1 MNCSKARKW
10 LLLADAGELPA
21 ERRARLNAHVAECRE
36 CRRFARAL
44 EELRGQYTA
53 EGAAPAT
60 PAPTLSAIL
69 AAARERRSAPVAAR
83 PAVIWW
89 TPPRVFAAV
98 ASLFVIF
105 SALAAALWWRRSVA
119 GAQQE
124 VALRERV
131 HSAISA
137 IETDWIA
144 VESELA
150 MVSLEIGDW
159 LSADDEASP
168 DGKGVHDKTGAGT

>member
-10 LLLADAGELPA
+10 LLLADAGELPE
-21 ERRARLNAHVAECRE
+21 ERRPRLNAHVAECRD

-69 AAARERRSAPVAAR
+69 AAARERGPAPAALR
-83 PAVIWW
+83 PVLVWW
-89 TPPRVFAAV
+89 TPPRIFAAV
-98 ASLFVIF
+98 AASFVIF
-105 SALAAALWWRRSVA
+105 SALAAGLWWRQSVA
-119 GAQQE
+119 KVQQE
-124 VALRERV
+124 FALRERV
-131 HSAISA
+131 QSAISA
-137 IETDWIA
+137 IETDWMA

-150 MVSLEIGDW
+150 MVTLEIGDW
-159 LSADDEASP
+159 LSADDEIPP
-168 DGKGVHDKTGAGT
+168 DTGGLLDRTGAGT